1 MGDSV
6 DASKMKELKDMVE
19 PEGDKQIK
27 KEPSLND
34 QLFTKKVEEEKNTF
48 PYALL
53 SETKPELP

>member
-1 MGDSV
+1 
-6 DASKMKELKDMVE
+6 MKELKDMVE

>member
-1 MGDSV
+1 
-6 DASKMKELKDMVE
+6 MVE

-34 QLFTKKVEEEKNTF
+34 QLLTKKVEEEKNTF